1 MIKRLGTEDG
11 SGDRPRNPQPAQVLQ
26 KKDFVDRVVAAS
38 GAKKADARPIIE
50 ATLAQLGKAL
60 SAGETLAVPPL
71 GRARVNLERDQRG
84 GEIIT
89 LRLRRRPGSIRQ
101 SARPSVSD

>member
-1 MIKRLGTEDG
+1 MIKRISPPGAEPG
-11 SGDRPRNPQPAQVLQ
+11 SVPGHPQAAHVLQ

-50 ATLAQLGKAL
+50 ATLAQLGEAL

-89 LRLRRRPGSIRQ
+89 LRLRRRPPGTRPPTQ
-101 SARPSVSD
+101 HSAE

>member
-1 MIKRLGTEDG
+1 MVKRVSAGDG
-11 SGDRPRNPQPAQVLQ
+11 SGAVPHHPQPAHVLQ

-60 SAGETLAVPPL
+60 AAGETLAVPPL

-89 LRLRRRPGSIRQ
+89 LRLRRRPTNIRQ
-101 SARPSVSD
+101 PARPSAD